1 MSDPVSG
8 EAAAEIESPPDE
20 TAIPLLEGE
29 QRDPE
34 PALDTP
40 PRDAVGVQPGLA
52 VGPGPVLP
60 SPHYPWGLWG
70 VFGLLFL
77 ITTACG
83 FRGVRSLGDFW
94 LAGVQDLPFI
104 VFALLAHAGERRYWA
119 RGVLLA
125 AYFLFGQVLLV
136 GASVGL
142 AFCAAAIPRAGS
154 TTPDMNMGLLWAN
167 CVEFAFLGILTTAL
181 AVILF
186 LPAVRARVARRL
198 PINPDSF
205 VHAAALSLVGISAFW
220 SIGQLLVTEGKP
232 ALLRMIALAPPEEL
246 GLGTI
251 VFALCWSGAVAL
263 AGAGFPTRRNLPE
276 ALMRLGLLVPNRR
289 QVAGGVLVAILL
301 AGASIPLDWA
311 LGHVFH
317 ALHIPRTDTEA
328 FGKLLEPLLTP
339 AGAALIGIT
348 AGVGEEMVFRGALQP
363 RLGLGLSNLL
373 FAAIHALQ
381 YGFDGLIAV
390 FLIGLALGVLRQRTN
405 TTVCC
410 LVHGLYDFILVM
422 MEVLAK

>member
-1 MSDPVSG
+1 MSDPVS
-8 EAAAEIESPPDE
+8 EEPAEIESPPDE
-20 TAIPLLEGE
+20 TAVPPLGVELAGTEL
-29 QRDPE
+29 PSS
-34 PALDTP
+34 ALP
-40 PRDAVGVQPGLA
+40 HAAAGVQPGVLP
-52 VGPGPVLP
+52 GPGPMLP
-60 SPHYPWGLWG
+60 SPYYPWGLWG
-70 VFGLLFL
+70 MFGLLFL

-83 FRGVRSLGDFW
+83 FRGIRSLGDFW
-94 LAGVQDLPFI
+94 LAGAQDLPFI

-125 AYFLFGQVLLV
+125 AYFVFGQVLLV
-136 GASVGL
+136 AASVGL
-142 AFCAAAIPRAGS
+142 AFCSAAIPRAGS
-154 TTPDMNMGLLWAN
+154 TTPDMNMRLLLAN
-167 CVEFAFLGILTTAL
+167 CVEFAFLGFLTTAL

-198 PINPDSF
+198 PIDPESF

-220 SIGQLLVTEGKP
+220 SVGQLLVTESRP
-232 ALLRMIALAPPEEL
+232 ALLRMMALAPPEEM
-246 GLGTI
+246 GLGTV

-276 ALMRLGLLVPNRR
+276 ALVRLGLLAPNRR
-289 QVAGGVLVAILL
+289 QVAVGVGAGILL
-301 AGASIPLDWA
+301 AAASIPLDWV
-311 LGHVFH
+311 LGQVFQV
-317 ALHIPRTDTEA
+317 LHIPRTDTAA

-363 RLGLGLSNLL
+363 RLGLGLSNFL
-373 FAAIHALQ
+373 FAGVHALQ

-390 FLIGLALGVLRQRTN
+390 FLIGLALGVLRRRTN

-422 MEVLAK
+422 MEVLTK